1 MVSKLMKIL
10 DGRPTMSMLLI
21 SETMYLVLASAR
33 KPFGCDA
40 LTNDVPRNIN
50 FEDHLC
56 CQMAKNQ

>member
-1 MVSKLMKIL
+1 MKIL